1 MNLLPSATRPDAA
14 APDDSADRLVHWLI
28 DSVQLDATVFHLG
41 QYCGRWQA
49 STAGR
54 GLGSFHLVLHGACY
68 LHVDGQAPL
77 RLGPRD
83 AVFMLRDTPHF
94 LSPSPD
100 PAHDPAHGPAHGATY
115 GVPMQPLGGPAP
127 DTTALACGFF
137 HFRSALSTL
146 IADSFPE
153 RLVLRANDPALAA
166 PQALFELILQEP
178 AREADAPSPLVARL
192 VELMFFYVIR
202 HVARAD
208 DRATGLLAVASR
220 PEFSALLDRMMQ
232 EPGNAW
238 STESMARAANMSRS
252 SFYKHFS
259 QASGQAPAQFL
270 LLLRMKIAAQ
280 RLHGG
285 ETVERTAG
293 QVGYHS
299 YAAFSRAFHK
309 VMGEHPGTFRRT
321 RREPGQSP
329 HPAARPV
336 RASRTIEQKTRTG
349 VSDRVFQTPVE

>member
-1 MNLLPSATRPDAA
+1 MNAPSPAICSLDN
-14 APDDSADRLVHWLI
+14 ADRLVHWLI

-68 LHVDGQAPL
+68 LHVDGQPPL
-77 RLGPRD
+77 RLNARD
-83 AVFMLRDTPHF
+83 GVFMLRDTPHF
-94 LSPSPD
+94 LGPSDD
-100 PAHDPAHGPAHGATY
+100 PAVDPAQRT
-115 GVPMQPLGGPAP
+115 PMLPLAAPAP
-127 DTTALACGFF
+127 DATALACGFF

-153 RLVLRANDPALAA
+153 RLVLRAHDPALHAL
-166 PQALFELILQEP
+166 QALFDLILQEP
-178 AREADAPSPLVARL
+178 PRAPDAPSPLVARL
-192 VELMFFYVIR
+192 AELMFFYVIR
-202 HVARAD
+202 HVARD
-208 DRATGLLAVASR
+208 DERATGLLAVASR

-232 EPGNAW
+232 SPGEDW
-238 STESMARAANMSRS
+238 STEAMARAANMSRS

-259 QASGQAPAQFL
+259 QASGQTPAQFL

-293 QVGYHS
+293 QVGYSS

-321 RREPGQSP
+321 RHEPWQ
-329 HPAARPV
+329 
-336 RASRTIEQKTRTG
+336 ASRTNEQKTKTG
-349 VSDRVFQTPVE
+349 VSNRVFHSPVE